1 MQESPNDVGSAL
13 QRRPDLL
20 GAPDAGVSALG
31 GLSIGEAAAVS
42 GLTVDALR
50 YYEREGLT
58 LHPLDRN
65 SAGRRRYFERDISWI
80 RALAMLR
87 RTGMRIRDVR
97 AFTELSRQ
105 SGTEPERLAVL
116 EAHRDR
122 VITKIAGMQVE
133 LEEIDSKIEFY
144 RGALPN

>member
-1 MQESPNDVGSAL
+1 VTDTLARERDV
-13 QRRPDLL
+13 PV
-20 GAPDAGVSALG
+20 APVTLG

-65 SAGRRRYFERDISWI
+65 SAGRRRYFERDIRWI
-80 RALAMLR
+80 RALVMLR
-87 RTGMRIRDVR
+87 RTGMKIREVR
-97 AFTELSRQ
+97 AFTQLCRE

-116 EAHRDR
+116 VAHHALASTRLAEMQSE
-122 VITKIAGMQVE
+122 IAEIENKIA
-133 LEEIDSKIEFY
+133 LY
-144 RGALPN
+144 RDGRDG

>member
-1 MQESPNDVGSAL
+1 ML
-13 QRRPDLL
+13 QTVVPPAVEDNSQ
-20 GAPDAGVSALG
+20 PVLG

-97 AFTELSRQ
+97 AFTELSREA
-105 SGTEPERLAVL
+105 GTEPERLAVL
-116 EAHRDR
+116 EEHRDR
-122 VITKIAGMQVE
+122 VVDPIAVMQLE
-133 LEEIDSKIEFY
+133 LEEIQSKIEFY
-144 RGALPN
+144 RGTIPS

>member
-1 MQESPNDVGSAL
+1 ML
-13 QRRPDLL
+13 QTVVPPAVEDNSQ
-20 GAPDAGVSALG
+20 PVLG

-97 AFTELSRQ
+97 AFTELSREA
-105 SGTEPERLAVL
+105 GTEPERLAVL
-116 EAHRDR
+116 EEHRDR
-122 VITKIAGMQVE
+122 VVDRIAVMQLE
-133 LEEIDSKIEFY
+133 LEEIQSKIEFY
-144 RGALPN
+144 RGTVPS

>member
-1 MQESPNDVGSAL
+1 ML
-13 QRRPDLL
+13 QTVVPPAVEDNSQ
-20 GAPDAGVSALG
+20 PVLG

-97 AFTELSRQ
+97 AFTELSREA
-105 SGTEPERLAVL
+105 GTEPERLAVL
-116 EAHRDR
+116 EEHRDR
-122 VITKIAGMQVE
+122 VADRIAVMQLE
-133 LEEIDSKIEFY
+133 LEEIQSKIEFY
-144 RGALPN
+144 RGTIPS

>member
-1 MQESPNDVGSAL
+1 ML
-13 QRRPDLL
+13 QTVVPP
-20 GAPDAGVSALG
+20 AVENNSQPVLG

-97 AFTELSRQ
+97 AFTELSREA
-105 SGTEPERLAVL
+105 GTEPERLAVL
-116 EAHRDR
+116 EEHRER
-122 VITKIAGMQVE
+122 VVARIAVMQLE
-133 LEEIDSKIEFY
+133 LEEIQSKIEFY
-144 RGALPN
+144 RDTIPS

>member
-1 MQESPNDVGSAL
+1 ML
-13 QRRPDLL
+13 QRVVPPAVEDNSQ
-20 GAPDAGVSALG
+20 PVLG

-97 AFTELSRQ
+97 AFTELCREA
-105 SGTEPERLAVL
+105 GTEPERLAVL
-116 EAHRDR
+116 EEHRDHVVDR
-122 VITKIAGMQVE
+122 IAVMQLE
-133 LEEIDSKIEFY
+133 LEEIQSKIEFY
-144 RGALPN
+144 RGTIPS

>member
-1 MQESPNDVGSAL
+1 M
-13 QRRPDLL
+13 LL
-20 GAPDAGVSALG
+20 EVIPPAVVDNSLPVLG

-97 AFTELSRQ
+97 AFTELSREA
-105 SGTEPERLAVL
+105 GTEPERLAVL
-116 EAHRDR
+116 EGHRDR
-122 VITKIAGMQVE
+122 VIDRIALMQVE
-133 LEEIDSKIEFY
+133 LEEIESKIDFY
-144 RGALPN
+144 RGTVPS

>member
-1 MQESPNDVGSAL
+1 ML
-13 QRRPDLL
+13 QNVIPPAVVDNSQ
-20 GAPDAGVSALG
+20 PVLG

-97 AFTELSRQ
+97 AFTELSREA
-105 SGTEPERLAVL
+105 GTEPERLAVL
-116 EAHRDR
+116 EDHRDR
-122 VITKIAGMQVE
+122 VIDRIAEMQVE
-133 LEEIDSKIEFY
+133 LEEIESKIDFY
-144 RGALPN
+144 RGTVAG

>member
-1 MQESPNDVGSAL
+1 MQESPNDVESAA
-13 QRRPDLL
+13 QRRPELL
-20 GAPDAGVSALG
+20 GAPDAGVPSLG

-97 AFTELSRQ
+97 AFTELSRE

>member
-1 MQESPNDVGSAL
+1 MHDPHGNVSAVASKKTEI
-13 QRRPDLL
+13 L
-20 GAPDAGVSALG
+20 GNPDAGVPVLG
-31 GLSIGEAAAVS
+31 GLSIGEAAAVC

-97 AFTELSRQ
+97 AFTELSREE
-105 SGTEPERLAVL
+105 GTEPERLAVL

-122 VITKIAGMQVE
+122 VISKIAGMQVE
-133 LEEIDSKIEFY
+133 LEQIEGKIEFY

>member
-1 MQESPNDVGSAL
+1 ML
-13 QRRPDLL
+13 QTVVPPAVEDNSQ
-20 GAPDAGVSALG
+20 PVLG

-97 AFTELSRQ
+97 AFTELSREA
-105 SGTEPERLAVL
+105 GTEPERLAVL
-116 EAHRDR
+116 EEHRDR
-122 VITKIAGMQVE
+122 VVDRIAVMQLE
-133 LEEIDSKIEFY
+133 LEEIQSKIEFY
-144 RGALPN
+144 RGTIPS

>member
-1 MQESPNDVGSAL
+1 ML
-13 QRRPDLL
+13 QTVVPP
-20 GAPDAGVSALG
+20 AVENNSQPVLG

-87 RTGMRIRDVR
+87 RTGMRIRDMR
-97 AFTELSRQ
+97 AFTELSREA
-105 SGTEPERLAVL
+105 GTEPERLAVL
-116 EAHRDR
+116 EEHRER
-122 VITKIAGMQVE
+122 VVARIAVMQLE
-133 LEEIDSKIEFY
+133 LEEIQSKIEFY
-144 RGALPN
+144 RDSIPS

>member
-1 MQESPNDVGSAL
+1 MHRVHE
-13 QRRPDLL
+13 QRGGAKHAQPEIHT
-20 GAPDAGVSALG
+20 APDAGVAALG

-97 AFTELSRQ
+97 AFTELSRV

-116 EAHRDR
+116 EVHRDR
-122 VITKIAGMQVE
+122 VIDKIALMQVE
-133 LEEIDSKIEFY
+133 LEEIESKIELY
-144 RGALPN
+144 RGSPAE

>member
-1 MQESPNDVGSAL
+1 ML
-13 QRRPDLL
+13 QTVVPP
-20 GAPDAGVSALG
+20 AVENNSQPVLG

-97 AFTELSRQ
+97 AFTELSREA
-105 SGTEPERLAVL
+105 GTEPERLAVL
-116 EAHRDR
+116 EEHRERVVDR
-122 VITKIAGMQVE
+122 IAVMQLE
-133 LEEIDSKIEFY
+133 LEEIQSKIEFY
-144 RGALPN
+144 RDTIPS

>member
-1 MQESPNDVGSAL
+1 MHGEFDQPSAEEL
-13 QRRPDLL
+13 KRHAVLEM
-20 GAPDAGVSALG
+20 PDAGVPALG

-65 SAGRRRYFERDISWI
+65 AAGRRRYFERDISWI

-97 AFTELSRQ
+97 AFTQLSRE

-116 EAHRDR
+116 EGHRER
-122 VITKIAGMQVE
+122 VIEKIALMRSE
-133 LEEIDSKIEFY
+133 LDEIENKIELY
-144 RGALPN
+144 RKIATD

>member
-1 MQESPNDVGSAL
+1 ML
-13 QRRPDLL
+13 QTVVPPAVEDNSQ
-20 GAPDAGVSALG
+20 PVLG

-97 AFTELSRQ
+97 AFTELSREA
-105 SGTEPERLAVL
+105 GTEPERLAVL
-116 EAHRDR
+116 EEHRDR
-122 VITKIAGMQVE
+122 VVDRIAVMQLE
-133 LEEIDSKIEFY
+133 LEEIQSKIEFN
-144 RGALPN
+144 RDTIPS

>member
-1 MQESPNDVGSAL
+1 ML
-13 QRRPDLL
+13 QTVVPPAVEDNSQ
-20 GAPDAGVSALG
+20 PVLG

-97 AFTELSRQ
+97 AFTELSREA
-105 SGTEPERLAVL
+105 GTEPERLAVL
-116 EAHRDR
+116 EEHRDR
-122 VITKIAGMQVE
+122 VIDRIAVMQLE
-133 LEEIDSKIEFY
+133 LEEIQSKIEFY
-144 RGALPN
+144 RGTIPS

>member
-1 MQESPNDVGSAL
+1 ML
-13 QRRPDLL
+13 QSIVPPAVEDNSQ
-20 GAPDAGVSALG
+20 PVLG

-42 GLTVDALR
+42 GLTVDSLR

-97 AFTELSRQ
+97 AFTELSREA
-105 SGTEPERLAVL
+105 GTEPERLAVL
-116 EAHRDR
+116 EEHRER
-122 VITKIAGMQVE
+122 VVARIAVMQVE
-133 LEEIDSKIEFY
+133 LEEIQSKIEFY
-144 RGALPN
+144 RGTLPS

>member
-1 MQESPNDVGSAL
+1 MHGEFDQPSAEEL
-13 QRRPDLL
+13 KRHAVLEV
-20 GAPDAGVSALG
+20 PDAGVPALG

-65 SAGRRRYFERDISWI
+65 AAGRRRYFERDISWI

-87 RTGMRIRDVR
+87 RDRKSTRLNSSH
-97 AFTELSRQ
+97 LSQ
-105 SGTEPERLAVL
+105 SRMPSSA
-116 EAHRDR
+116 
-122 VITKIAGMQVE
+122 
-133 LEEIDSKIEFY
+133 
-144 RGALPN
+144 

>member
-1 MQESPNDVGSAL
+1 MHAETDQPNEKPT
-13 QRRPDLL
+13 RPEML
-20 GAPDAGVSALG
+20 AVPDAGVPALG

-80 RALAMLR
+80 RALTMLR
-87 RTGMRIRDVR
+87 RTGMRLREVR
-97 AFTELSRQ
+97 AFTKISRA

-116 EAHRDR
+116 EGHRYR
-122 VITKIAGMQVE
+122 MVNKIAAMQTE
-133 LEEIDSKIEFY
+133 LAEIESKIDLY
-144 RGALPN
+144 RAIPPK

>member
-1 MQESPNDVGSAL
+1 ML
-13 QRRPDLL
+13 QTVVPPAVEDNSQ
-20 GAPDAGVSALG
+20 PVLG

-97 AFTELSRQ
+97 AFTELSREA
-105 SGTEPERLAVL
+105 GTEPERLAVL
-116 EAHRDR
+116 EEHRDR
-122 VITKIAGMQVE
+122 VVDRIAVMQLE
-133 LEEIDSKIEFY
+133 LEEIQSKIEFY
-144 RGALPN
+144 RGTIPG

>member
-1 MQESPNDVGSAL
+1 ML
-13 QRRPDLL
+13 QTVVPPAVEDNSQ
-20 GAPDAGVSALG
+20 PVLG

-97 AFTELSRQ
+97 AFTELSREA
-105 SGTEPERLAVL
+105 GTEPERLAVL
-116 EAHRDR
+116 EEHRERVVDR
-122 VITKIAGMQVE
+122 IAVMQLE
-133 LEEIDSKIEFY
+133 LEEIQNKIEFY
-144 RGALPN
+144 RGTIPS

>member
-1 MQESPNDVGSAL
+1 MLREVVPPAVEDNSQPV
-13 QRRPDLL
+13 
-20 GAPDAGVSALG
+20 LG

-97 AFTELSRQ
+97 AFTELSREA
-105 SGTEPERLAVL
+105 GTEPERLAVL
-116 EAHRDR
+116 VDHRERVVDR
-122 VITKIAGMQVE
+122 IAVMQAE
-133 LEEIDSKIEFY
+133 LAEIDGKIDFY
-144 RGALPN
+144 RGTARL